1 MISAVG
7 DPLTTATYK
16 RILSILDSK
25 DKIPSLYRIGGA
37 DGSFYNYWQDNVH
50 VQGIWRKTTLA
61 SYKSGS
67 PEWHTVI
74 DVDALPPPQC
84 DTAKTWVWHGSTL
97 LDDGPGTV
105 CDRAIIALSP
115 GGSDADTR
123 REFDLAT
130 EKWVEATDG
139 GFAMPTAAKTQLT
152 WRSRDELL
160 VGTDFGG
167 DGKCLTDSGYPRVV
181 KSWKRGTPIEE
192 AKVVFEGEQTDVAAS
207 QYAYHD
213 RGYVHEFQL
222 RSITFWTSKFWYRKL
237 SQEGIRST
245 SADADTSPFVEVKIP
260 GVVKMDA
267 LTQRNTHTHTHTHTR
282 KPTTHWATHT
292 HIHTHTHTHTH
303 TQVKIPEDAEIGTF
317 ANAALVSL
325 RSDWQPPGCGTTE

>member
-1 MISAVG
+1 M
-7 DPLTTATYK
+7 
-16 RILSILDSK
+16 R
-25 DKIPSLYRIGGA
+25 GA
-37 DGSFYNYWQDNVH
+37 Q
-50 VQGIWRKTTLA
+50 R
-61 SYKSGS
+61 
-67 PEWHTVI
+67 
-74 DVDALPPPQC
+74 DVD
-84 DTAKTWVWHGSTL
+84 
-97 LDDGPGTV
+97 
-105 CDRAIIALSP
+105 R
-115 GGSDADTR
+115 
-123 REFDLAT
+123 
-130 EKWVEATDG
+130 
-139 GFAMPTAAKTQLT
+139 
-152 WRSRDELL
+152 RDELL

-260 GVVKMDA
+260 
-267 LTQRNTHTHTHTHTR
+267 
-282 KPTTHWATHT
+282 
-292 HIHTHTHTHTH
+292 
-303 TQVKIPEDAEIGTF
+303 EDAEIGTF

-325 RSDWQPPGCGTTE
+325 RSDWQPPGCGTKFVAGAFI